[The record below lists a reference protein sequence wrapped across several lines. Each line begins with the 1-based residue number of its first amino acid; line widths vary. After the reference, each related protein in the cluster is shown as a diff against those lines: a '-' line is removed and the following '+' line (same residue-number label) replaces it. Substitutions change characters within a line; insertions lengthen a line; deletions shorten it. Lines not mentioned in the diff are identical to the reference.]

1 MEPRYV
7 KDFCYLKFSG
17 TFFEVVKQLERTKR
31 NLEDKGWIKLK
42 LTGDEWSKPKVSGM
56 RPESQSEAEKRLKE
70 EARQKK
76 ELEEKRVL
84 REFHEKN
91 LFEKL
96 KKKYGTEND

>member
-7 KDFCYLKFSG
+7 KDFCFLKFSG

-31 NLEDKGWIKLK
+31 HLEDNGWINLK
-42 LTGDEWSKPKVSGM
+42 LTGDQWSKPKVSGM
-56 RPESQSEAEKRLKE
+56 RPESQYEIDKRLKE
-70 EARQKK
+70 ETSKRK
-76 ELEEKRVL
+76 ELEEKKVL
-84 REFHEKN
+84 REFHERN